1 MKYKESEEQQPTV
14 EIAIETQEEECPIEK
29 EQKDLVKIYKK
40 MIKEHLELIDSSLCI
55 IRRMM
60 DKLYECG
67 EDNNPRET
75 SC

>member
-1 MKYKESEEQQPTV
+1 MKYKESEEQPIV
-14 EIAIETQEEECPIEK
+14 EVAIETQEEECPVEK

-40 MIKEHLELIDSSLCI
+40 MIKEHLELIDSSLCT

-60 DKLYECG
+60 DKLYECR
-67 EDNNPRET
+67 EDNDPRET

>member
-1 MKYKESEEQQPTV
+1 MKYKESEEPATV
-14 EIAIETQEEECPIEK
+14 EIAIETQEEECPVEK
-29 EQKDLVKIYKK
+29 EKKSLVNIYKK
-40 MIKEHLELIDSSLCI
+40 MIKEHLELIDNSLCT

-67 EDNNPRET
+67 EDNDPRET